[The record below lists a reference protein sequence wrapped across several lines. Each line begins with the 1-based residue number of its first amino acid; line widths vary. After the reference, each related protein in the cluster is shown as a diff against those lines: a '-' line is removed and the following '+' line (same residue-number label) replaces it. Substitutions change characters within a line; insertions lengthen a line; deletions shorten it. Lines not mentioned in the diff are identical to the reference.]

1 MKLANAIEIKSRFSS
16 SINLERDTAKGSLSG
31 YIPTGRAL
39 DVVRRLAHGVA
50 DPSLGRS
57 ISITGPHGGGKSSLA
72 VFIDCLVS
80 PRSSKEYKDAI
91 LLLREFDPELAN
103 YWIESVKNLTS
114 SSAGFY
120 KAVATANREPIIV
133 SLLRALQRAT
143 EEKAGPN
150 SALHGRI
157 NALDIEGDIDPHTI
171 LSLVKELASV
181 KPIIFVVDEFGKN
194 LEAYVDSPA
203 KGDPYILQALSELG
217 QGSEA
222 LPIFIITLQHL
233 SFDEY
238 VQGTTVAQ
246 RREWAKIQGR
256 FQDIPFIESALQSR
270 RLVASVFT
278 QKDSSIKTRYK
289 RWLEANKTLID
300 ESGLGDIAKSPDTLS
315 AFPLDPL
322 TLAVLPSLCSRYGQ
336 NERTLFS
343 FLASKE
349 KSSVASYMVEREFSK
364 TGELEFVGLDRVYD
378 YFLESAS
385 TLLSTSTTA
394 SRWLEIETRI
404 RDAQGLTVEEMKV
417 LKSIGILNLISS
429 GGALRATKSV
439 LKLTL
444 ADTTLSFAQLEKKA
458 NRILEK
464 LEAKG
469 LVVYRAFADEFR
481 IWQGSDF
488 DLRAAV
494 EIARKSISQTPLH
507 KLLNEISGLG
517 PVVAARVSQDKGV
530 LRVFSQVFADLS
542 KDTSL
547 VTQVDEHIDGVV
559 VFSTSADSDLKKLN
573 FELFKKPIVVLIP
586 QDLELL
592 HDIALEV
599 TAIHQV
605 LNQPTEQ
612 GLDWVARKE
621 LIERFVVVKQK
632 LQEVTSTAWLSSSQW
647 FCVAPKFQRLD
658 SAKGLSS
665 ALSVVT
671 DLVYSRTPR
680 VSNEMIARRELTS
693 QGAKAR
699 RTLLDSIRTFSNLEA
714 FGITGF
720 GPDRAIYEAIFRSTG
735 LHAYTK
741 SSGWQIKRPTDPL
754 WAEIWDV
761 INNSIDGATQE
772 RVSISEIQNQLAR
785 APFGLKD
792 GVLPLLSFA
801 VITSRRNDLAIYEHG
816 SLILDLDD
824 AVLERLAKNPFNFTL
839 RNYAAKSK
847 SRSIYLNEI
856 VNAFGI
862 SNADTE
868 DTFIQIVKA
877 LYREMYSLNPYAKNT
892 KAALSPE
899 SVQIRQAFL
908 TALEPDRLLFEQI
921 PQIIGVP
928 PIYPET
934 KLTASEA
941 SSAAQS
947 IAKYF
952 RELKSAYPGL
962 LEVIRKSIA
971 EATST
976 NGELGS
982 MRKQLQGQATNLEGR
997 VLDKSLHSFVVAIQ
1011 RDELSNQEW
1020 LENLAMVTLGGTP
1033 ARSWNDE
1040 DINLFSVKIYEV
1052 SGALKRLQA
1061 LLYDRLS
1068 KNETPFE
1075 AIRITLTHPDGS
1087 EEVDVVSITEQEK
1100 HQIAGVM
1107 SGVTEQLESM
1117 FGSSS
1122 AGKSALLAWLTTEET
1137 TNNNAKTDKGK
1148 AKKNA

>member
-31 YIPTGRAL
+31 YVPTGRAL
-39 DVVRRLAHGVA
+39 DVVRRLANGVA
-50 DPSLGRS
+50 DSSLGRS

-80 PRSSKEYKDAI
+80 PNSSKEYKDAI
-91 LLLREFDPELAN
+91 ALLKEFDAELAR
-103 YWIESVKNLTS
+103 YWIESVKNLRS
-114 SSAGFY
+114 SSSGFY

-143 EEKAGPN
+143 EDKTGPN
-150 SALHGRI
+150 SALHKKI
-157 NALDIEGDIDPHTI
+157 NALNIEGDIDPHTI
-171 LSLVKELASV
+171 LSFVKELASI

-289 RWLEANKTLID
+289 KWLEANKSLLV
-300 ESGLGDIAKSPDTLS
+300 ESGLGDIAKSSDTLS

-322 TLAVLPSLCSRYGQ
+322 TLAILPPLCSRYGQ

-349 KSSVASYMVEREFSK
+349 KSSVASYMTEKEFSK
-364 TGELEFVGLDRVYD
+364 TGELEFIGLDRVYD

-404 RDAQGLTVEEMKV
+404 RDAQGLTIDEMKV

-444 ADTTLSFAQLEKKA
+444 ADTALSLAQLEKKA
-458 NRILEK
+458 NKILTK
-464 LEAKG
+464 LEEKG

-488 DLRAAV
+488 DLKTAV

-507 KLLNEISGLG
+507 KLLNEVSDLG
-517 PVVAARVSQDKGV
+517 PVVAARISQDKGV

-542 KDTSL
+542 KDTSEI
-547 VTQVDEHIDGVV
+547 TQIDEHIDGLV
-559 VFSTSADSDLKKLN
+559 VFSTSADNDLRNLDFKDSD
-573 FELFKKPIVVLIP
+573 KPIVVLIP
-586 QDLELL
+586 QDLDLL

-605 LNQPTEQ
+605 LNQSTEQ

-621 LIERFVVVKQK
+621 LIERYVVVKQK
-632 LQEVTSTAWLSSSQW
+632 LQEVTSVAWLSSSQW
-647 FCVAPKFQRLD
+647 FCVVPKLQKLD
-658 SAKGLSS
+658 TAKGLSS
-665 ALSVVT
+665 ALSFVS
-671 DLVYSRTPR
+671 DLVYSKTPR
-680 VSNEMIARRELTS
+680 VSNEMIARRELTG

-699 RTLLDSIRTFSNLEA
+699 RLLLDSIRTSLNAEA

-720 GPDRAIYEAIFRSTG
+720 GPDRAIYEAVFRSTG

-741 SSGWQIKRPTDPL
+741 AGGWQIKRPSDPL
-754 WAEIWDV
+754 WAEVWDV
-761 INNSIDGATQE
+761 LNNSVDAATKE
-772 RVSISEIQNQLAR
+772 RVSISEIQSKLSR
-785 APFGLKD
+785 APYGLKE

-801 VITSRRNDLAIYEHG
+801 VLTSRKNDLAIYEHG

-824 AVLERLAKNPFNFTL
+824 AVLERLTKNPANFTV

-847 SRSIYLNEI
+847 SRSLYLSEI
-856 VNAFGI
+856 VNSFGI
-862 SNADTE
+862 SNANTE

-877 LYREMYSLNPYAKNT
+877 LYREIYVLNPYAKNT
-892 KAALSPE
+892 KVTLSKQ
-899 SVQIRQAFL
+899 SVAIRQAFV
-908 TALEPDRLLFEQI
+908 TASEPDRLLFEQI
-921 PQIIGVP
+921 PQIIGVA

-934 KLTASEA
+934 KLLASEA
-941 SSAAQS
+941 SSIALS
-947 IAKYF
+947 IAEYF
-952 RELKSAYPGL
+952 RELKSSYPRL

-976 NGELGS
+976 NGELVS

-1020 LENLAMVTLGGTP
+1020 LENLAMVTLDGTP

-1040 DINLFSVKIYEV
+1040 DINLFAVKIHEMG
-1052 SGALKRLQA
+1052 GALKRLQA

-1087 EEVDVVSITEQEK
+1087 EVVDVVSITELEK
-1100 HQIAGVM
+1100 NQISKVM
-1107 SGVTEQLESM
+1107 GSVTEQIESM

-1122 AGKSALLAWLTTEET
+1122 AGKSALLAWLTSGET
-1137 TNNNAKTDKGK
+1137 VSDNAATIKGK

>member
-1 MKLANAIEIKSRFSS
+1 MKLSNAIEIKSRFSS
-16 SINLERDTAKGSLSG
+16 SVNLERDTARGSLSG

-50 DPSLGRS
+50 DSSLGRS

-80 PRSSKEYKDAI
+80 SSTTKEYKDAI
-91 LLLREFDPELAN
+91 ALLKEFDSELAR
-103 YWIESVKNLTS
+103 YWMESVKSLRGS
-114 SSAGFY
+114 SSGFY

-143 EEKAGPN
+143 EDKTGVNVSLHKKIN
-150 SALHGRI
+150 S
-157 NALDIEGDIDPHTI
+157 LDIEGDIDPHTL
-171 LSLVKELASV
+171 LSLVKELALI
-181 KPIIFVVDEFGKN
+181 KPVIFVVDEFGKN

-217 QGSEA
+217 QGSDA

-289 RWLEANKTLID
+289 KWLDVNKTLLE
-300 ESGLGDIAKSPDTLS
+300 ESGLGDIAKSPDTVN
-315 AFPLDPL
+315 AYPLDPL
-322 TLAVLPSLCSRYGQ
+322 TLAVLPPLCSRYGQ

-349 KSSVASYMVEREFSK
+349 KSSVASYMTEKDFSK
-364 TGELEFVGLDRVYD
+364 TGDLEFVGLDRVYD

-404 RDAQGLTVEEMKV
+404 RDAQGLTIEEMKV

-429 GGALRATKSV
+429 GGALRATKSL
-439 LKLTL
+439 LKLVL
-444 ADTTLSFAQLEKKA
+444 ADSTLSLAQLEKKA
-458 NRILEK
+458 NKILEK
-464 LEAKG
+464 LENKG

-488 DLRAAV
+488 DLRTAV
-494 EIARKSISQTPLH
+494 EIARKSTSQTPLH
-507 KLLNEISGLG
+507 KLLNEVSDLG
-517 PVVAARVSQDKGV
+517 PIVAARVSQDKGV

-542 KDTSL
+542 KDAEV
-547 VTQVDEHIDGVV
+547 VTHIDDHIDGVV
-559 VFSTSADSDLKKLN
+559 VFSTSADIDLKKLEFKN
-573 FELFKKPIVVLIP
+573 FKKPVVVLIP
-586 QDLELL
+586 NDLELL
-592 HDIALEV
+592 HDIAHEV
-599 TAIHQV
+599 SAIHQV
-605 LNQPTEQ
+605 LNQSTQQ

-621 LIERFVVVKQK
+621 LIERYVVVKQK

-647 FCVAPKFQRLD
+647 YCIAPKVQKLET
-658 SAKGLSS
+658 AKGLSS
-665 ALSVVT
+665 ALSTVT
-671 DLVYSRTPR
+671 DLVYSKTPR
-680 VSNEMIARRELTS
+680 VSNEMIARRELTV

-699 RTLLDSIRTFSNLEA
+699 RVLLEA
-714 FGITGF
+714 LRTSSNKQSFGLSGF
-720 GPDRAIYEAIFRSTG
+720 GPDRAIYEALFRSTG
-735 LHAYTK
+735 LHASTK
-741 SSGWQIKRPTDPL
+741 SNGWQIQRPSDPL

-761 INNSIDGATQE
+761 INLSIDGATKE
-772 RVSISEIQNQLAR
+772 KISISEIQKQLSQ
-785 APFGLKD
+785 APYGLKE

-801 VITSRRNDLAIYEHG
+801 ALTSRKNDLAIYEHG

-824 AVLERLAKNPFNFTL
+824 AVLERLAKNPNNFTV

-847 SRSIYLNEI
+847 SRSLYLNEI
-856 VNAFGI
+856 VNALGI

-877 LYREMYSLNPYAKNT
+877 LYREMYALNPYAKNT
-892 KAALSPE
+892 KASLSKE
-899 SVQIRQAFL
+899 SVSIRQAFL
-908 TALEPDRLLFEQI
+908 TASEPDRLLFEQI
-921 PQIIGVP
+921 PQIFGLG

-934 KLTASEA
+934 SLAKSDAASLALSLAEH
-941 SSAAQS
+941 
-947 IAKYF
+947 F
-952 RELKSAYPGL
+952 RELKTSYARL
-962 LEVIRKSIA
+962 LEEIRKSIA

-976 NGELGS
+976 NGELAL

-997 VLDKSLHSFVVAIQ
+997 VLDKSMHSFVVAIQ

-1020 LENLAMVTLGGTP
+1020 LENLAMVTLNGTP

-1040 DINLFSVKIYEV
+1040 DINLFAVKIYEMG
-1052 SGALKRLQA
+1052 GALKRLQA

-1068 KNETPFE
+1068 KNETSFQ
-1075 AIRITLTHPDGS
+1075 AIRVTLTHPDGS

-1100 HQIAGVM
+1100 NQISGVM
-1107 SGVTEQLESM
+1107 GLASEQLESM

-1122 AGKSALLAWLTTEET
+1122 AGKSALLAWLISEET
-1137 TNNNAKTDKGK
+1137 AIENTVTENGK

>member
-1 MKLANAIEIKSRFSS
+1 MRLANAIEIKSRFSS

-39 DVVRRLAHGVA
+39 DVVRRLAHGIA
-50 DPSLGRS
+50 DSALGRS

-80 PRSSKEYKDAI
+80 PISSHEYKHAI
-91 LLLREFDPELAN
+91 ALLKEFDAELAR
-103 YWIESVKNLTS
+103 YWIESVKKLDGS
-114 SSAGFY
+114 SNGFY

-133 SLLRALQRAT
+133 SLLRSLQRAT
-143 EEKAGPN
+143 EEKTGPN
-150 SALHGRI
+150 SALHKKV
-157 NALDIEGDIDPHTI
+157 NTLNIEDDIDPHTI
-171 LSLVKELASV
+171 LSLARELALV

-256 FQDIPFIESALQSR
+256 FQDIPFIESELQSR

-278 QKDSSIKTRYK
+278 QKESSIKTRYK
-289 RWLEANKTLID
+289 NWLDAHKSLIN
-300 ESGLGDIAKSPDTLS
+300 ESGLGEIAKSPDTLGS
-315 AFPLDPL
+315 YPLNPL
-322 TLAVLPSLCSRYGQ
+322 ALAVLPSLCSRYGQ

-349 KSSVASYMVEREFSK
+349 KSSVASYLEEQEFSK
-364 TGELEFVGLDRVYD
+364 TGELKFVGLDRVYD

-385 TLLSTSTTA
+385 TLLSTSSTV

-404 RDAQGLTVEEMKV
+404 RDAQGLTIEETKV

-429 GGALRATKSV
+429 GGTLRASKSV
-439 LKLTL
+439 LRLAI
-444 ADTTLSFAQLEKKA
+444 ADTTLSLSQLEKKA
-458 NRILEK
+458 KRILEK
-464 LEAKG
+464 LEEKG

-488 DLRAAV
+488 DLRTAV

-507 KLLNEISGLG
+507 KLLNEVSNLG

-530 LRVFSQVFADLS
+530 LRVFSQVFADLTR
-542 KDTSL
+542 DTSSIM
-547 VTQVDEHIDGVV
+547 QIDEHIDGVV
-559 VFSTSADSDLKKLN
+559 VFSTSTKSDLKNLG
-573 FELFKKPIVVLIP
+573 FEHFKKPIVVLIP
-586 QDLELL
+586 QDLSLIY
-592 HDIALEV
+592 DIALEV

-605 LNQPTEQ
+605 LNQSVEQ

-621 LIERFVVVKQK
+621 LIERYVVVKQK

-647 FCVAPKFQRLD
+647 FCVAPKLQKLD

-665 ALSVVT
+665 TLSLVA
-671 DLVYSRTPR
+671 DLVYSKTPR

-699 RTLLDSIRTFSNLEA
+699 RLLLDSIRSSSNLEA

-720 GPDRAIYEAIFRSTG
+720 GPNRAIYEAVFRSTG
-735 LHAYTK
+735 LHAFTK
-741 SSGWQIKRPTDPL
+741 SGGWQIKRPVDPL
-754 WAEIWDV
+754 WAEVWDV
-761 INNSIDGATQE
+761 VNNSIDEATKE
-772 RVSISEIQNQLAR
+772 RISVSEIHSKLSC
-785 APFGLKD
+785 APYGLKE

-801 VITSRRNDLAIYEHG
+801 ALTSRKNDLAIYEHG
-816 SLILDLDD
+816 SLILDFDD
-824 AVLERLAKNPFNFTL
+824 AVLERLAKNPANFTV
-839 RNYAAKSK
+839 RNYAANSK
-847 SRSIYLNEI
+847 SRSLYLNEI

-862 SNADTE
+862 SNADTK
-868 DTFIQIVKA
+868 DTFIQIIKA
-877 LYREMYSLNPYAKNT
+877 LYREIYALNPYARNT
-892 KAALSPE
+892 KATLSVE
-899 SVQIRQAFL
+899 SVSMRQAFL
-908 TALEPDRLLFEQI
+908 TASEPDRLLFEQI
-921 PQIIGVP
+921 PKIVGFA
-928 PIYPET
+928 PILPET
-934 KLTASEA
+934 KLNESDA
-941 SSAAQS
+941 SSLASS
-947 IAKYF
+947 IAQFF
-952 RELKSAYPGL
+952 RELKSSYPRL
-962 LEVIRKSIA
+962 LEAIKKTIA

-976 NGELGS
+976 NGELVS

-997 VLDKSLHSFVVAIQ
+997 ILDKSLHSFVVAIQ

-1020 LENLAMVTLGGTP
+1020 LENLAMVTLDGTP

-1040 DINLFSVKIYEV
+1040 DINLFSVKIYEIG
-1052 SGALKRLQA
+1052 GALKRLQA

-1087 EEVDVVSITEQEK
+1087 EKVDVVSITEQEK
-1100 HQIAGVM
+1100 VQISNVM
-1107 SGVTEQLESM
+1107 DSVTEQLESM

-1122 AGKSALLAWLTTEET
+1122 AGKSALLAWLSSEATVSNNPA
-1137 TNNNAKTDKGK
+1137 TNKGK

>member
-1 MKLANAIEIKSRFSS
+1 MKLANAIEIKSRFTS
-16 SINLERDTAKGSLSG
+16 SINLERDTSKGSLAG

-50 DPSLGRS
+50 DSSLGRS

-80 PRSSKEYKDAI
+80 PSSSKEYKDAVG
-91 LLLREFDPELAN
+91 LLQEFDAELSR
-103 YWIESVKNLTS
+103 YWVDSIKTLKGS
-114 SSAGFY
+114 SSGFY

-143 EEKAGPN
+143 EDKNGPN
-150 SALHGRI
+150 KDLHRKI
-157 NALDIEGDIDPHTI
+157 NALDIEGDIEPHTI
-171 LSLVKELASV
+171 LSLVKELASI

-222 LPIFIITLQHL
+222 LPIFIVTLQHL

-238 VQGTTVAQ
+238 VQGTTVGQ

-289 RWLEANKTLID
+289 KWLDTHKSLIN
-300 ESGLGDIAKSPDTLS
+300 ESGLGDIAKSPDTPS

-322 TLAVLPSLCSRYGQ
+322 TLAVLPPLCSRYGQ

-349 KSSVASYMVEREFSK
+349 KSSVASYMAEREFSK

-404 RDAQGLTVEEMKV
+404 RDAQGLTIEEMKV

-444 ADTTLSFAQLEKKA
+444 ADTTLSVAQLEKKSIK
-458 NRILEK
+458 ILEK
-464 LEAKG
+464 LEEKG
-469 LVVYRAFADEFR
+469 LVVYRAFADEYR

-488 DLRAAV
+488 DLRTAV

-507 KLLNEISGLG
+507 KLLNDVSDLG
-517 PVVAARVSQDKGV
+517 PVVAARASQDKGV
-530 LRVFSQVFADLS
+530 LRVFRQVFADLS
-542 KDTSL
+542 KDTHL
-547 VTQVDEHIDGVV
+547 VTQVDDHIDGVV
-559 VFSTSADSDLKKLN
+559 VFSTSASSDLKKLDFKN
-573 FELFKKPIVVLIP
+573 FEKPIVVLIP
-586 QDLELL
+586 QDLDLL

-605 LNQPTEQ
+605 LNQSTEQ

-621 LIERFVVVKQK
+621 LVERYVVVKQK
-632 LQEVTSTAWLSSSQW
+632 LQEVTSTAWLSSSNW
-647 FCVAPKFQRLD
+647 FCVAPKLQKLD
-658 SAKGLSS
+658 SSKGLSF
-665 ALSVVT
+665 ALSIVT
-671 DLVYSRTPR
+671 DLVYSKTPR
-680 VSNEMIARRELTS
+680 VSNEMIARRELTG

-699 RTLLDSIRTFSNLEA
+699 RTLLDSIRTSSSKEA

-720 GPDRAIYEAIFRSTG
+720 GPDRAIYEALFRSTG

-741 SSGWQIKRPTDPL
+741 SAGWQIKRPTDPL
-754 WAEIWDV
+754 WAEAWDV
-761 INNSIDGATQE
+761 INHSVDGATKE
-772 RVSISEIQNQLAR
+772 RVSVSEIQDLLSR
-785 APFGLKD
+785 APYGLKE

-801 VITSRRNDLAIYEHG
+801 VITSRKNDLAIYEHG
-816 SLILDLDD
+816 TLILDLDD
-824 AVLERLAKNPFNFTL
+824 AVLERLAKNPSNFTL

-847 SRSIYLNEI
+847 SRSLYLSEI

-862 SNADTE
+862 SNADNE

-877 LYREMYSLNPYAKNT
+877 LYREIYALNPYTKNT
-892 KAALSPE
+892 KAVLSRE
-899 SVQIRQAFL
+899 SIGIRQAFL
-908 TALEPDRLLFEQI
+908 TASEPDRLLFEQI
-921 PQIIGVP
+921 PEIIGFA

-934 KLTASEA
+934 KLTAHEA
-941 SSAAQS
+941 SKAALS
-947 IAKYF
+947 IAEFF
-952 RELKSAYPGL
+952 RELKSAYPQL
-962 LEVIRKSIA
+962 LETIRTSIA

-976 NGELGS
+976 NGELAL

-997 VLDKSLHSFVVAIQ
+997 VLDRSLHSFVVAIQ

-1020 LENLAMVTLGGTP
+1020 LENLAMVTLDGSP
-1033 ARSWNDE
+1033 SRSWNDE

-1052 SGALKRLQA
+1052 GGALKRLQA

-1068 KNETPFE
+1068 KSETPFE

-1087 EEVDVVSITEQEK
+1087 EVVDVVSITEQEK
-1100 HQIAGVM
+1100 VQISNVM
-1107 SGVTEQLESM
+1107 GSATEQLESM

-1122 AGKSALLAWLTTEET
+1122 AGKSALLAWLTSQESLSDKNET
-1137 TNNNAKTDKGK
+1137 GKGK

>member
-1 MKLANAIEIKSRFSS
+1 MKLAHAIEIKSRFSS

-50 DPSLGRS
+50 DSSLGRS

-80 PRSSKEYKDAI
+80 PNSSKEYKDAI
-91 LLLREFDPELAN
+91 ALLKEFDTELSR
-103 YWIESVKNLTS
+103 YWIDSVKNLRGS
-114 SSAGFY
+114 SSGFY

-143 EEKAGPN
+143 EEKSGPN
-150 SALHGRI
+150 SSLHKKI
-157 NALDIEGDIDPHTI
+157 NALDVEGDIDPHTI
-171 LSLVKELASV
+171 LSLVKELASI
-181 KPIIFVVDEFGKN
+181 KPIIFVIDEFGKN

-278 QKDSSIKTRYK
+278 QKDSSIKIRYK
-289 RWLEANKTLID
+289 KWLDAHKSLIN
-300 ESGLGDIAKSPDTLS
+300 ESGLGDIAKSSDTLS

-322 TLAVLPSLCSRYGQ
+322 TLAVLPPLCSRYGQ

-349 KSSVASYMVEREFSK
+349 KSSVASYMVEKEFNK
-364 TGELEFVGLDRVYD
+364 TGELEFIGLDRVYD

-404 RDAQGLTVEEMKV
+404 RDAQGLTQEEMKV

-444 ADTTLSFAQLEKKA
+444 ADTTLSLAQLEKKA
-458 NRILEK
+458 NKILEK
-464 LEAKG
+464 LEEKG

-488 DLRAAV
+488 DLRTAV

-507 KLLNEISGLG
+507 QLLNEVSDLG

-530 LRVFSQVFADLS
+530 LRVFSQVFADLN
-542 KDTSL
+542 KDTSSI
-547 VTQVDEHIDGVV
+547 TQIDEHIDGVV
-559 VFSTSADSDLKKLN
+559 VFSTSADSDLKNLG
-573 FELFKKPIVVLIP
+573 FEHFKKPIVVLIP
-586 QDLELL
+586 QDLDLL

-605 LNQPTEQ
+605 LNQSAEQ

-621 LIERFVVVKQK
+621 LIERYVVVKQK

-647 FCVAPKFQRLD
+647 FCVAPKLQKLD

-671 DLVYSRTPR
+671 DLVYSKTPR
-680 VSNEMIARRELTS
+680 VSNEMIARRELTG

-699 RTLLDSIRTFSNLEA
+699 RTLLDSIRTSSNKEA
-714 FGITGF
+714 FGIAGF
-720 GPDRAIYEAIFRSTG
+720 GPDRAIYEAVFRSTG
-735 LHAYTK
+735 LHSFTK
-741 SSGWQIKRPTDPL
+741 SGGWQITRPTDPL

-761 INNSIDGATQE
+761 INNLVDGATKE
-772 RVSISEIQNQLAR
+772 RVSVSEMQSELSR
-785 APFGLKD
+785 APYGLKE

-801 VITSRRNDLAIYEHG
+801 VLTSRKNDLAIYEHG

-824 AVLERLAKNPFNFTL
+824 AVLERLAKNPANFTL

-847 SRSIYLNEI
+847 SRSLYLNEI

-877 LYREMYSLNPYAKNT
+877 LYREMYALNPYAKNT
-892 KAALSPE
+892 KATLSKE
-899 SVQIRQAFL
+899 SVAIRQAFL
-908 TALEPDRLLFEQI
+908 TASEPDRLLFEQI
-921 PQIIGVP
+921 PQIIGVA

-934 KLTASEA
+934 KLTASDA
-941 SSAAQS
+941 SSLALS
-947 IAKYF
+947 IAEFF
-952 RELKSAYPGL
+952 RELKSAYPRL
-962 LEVIRKSIA
+962 LEAIRKSIA

-976 NGELGS
+976 NGELVS

-1011 RDELSNQEW
+1011 REELSNQEW
-1020 LENLAMVTLGGTP
+1020 LENLAMVTLDGTP

-1040 DINLFSVKIYEV
+1040 DINLFSVKIYEMG
-1052 SGALKRLQA
+1052 GALKRLQA

-1075 AIRITLTHPDGS
+1075 AIRITMTHPDGS
-1087 EEVDVVSITEQEK
+1087 EVVDVVSITEQEK
-1100 HQIAGVM
+1100 VQISNVM
-1107 SGVTEQLESM
+1107 GSVTEQLESM

-1122 AGKSALLAWLTTEET
+1122 AGKSALLAWLTSEET
-1137 TNNNAKTDKGK
+1137 VNDNTATDKGK
-1148 AKKNA
+1148 VKKNA

>member
-16 SINLERDTAKGSLSG
+16 SINLERDTADGSLSG

-50 DPSLGRS
+50 DSSLGRS

-72 VFIDCLVS
+72 VFINCLVS
-80 PRSSKEYKDAI
+80 PSSSKEYKEALA
-91 LLLREFDPELAN
+91 LLKEFDAELAR
-103 YWIESVKNLTS
+103 YWVESVKSLRGS
-114 SSAGFY
+114 SSGFY
-120 KAVATANREPIIV
+120 KAVATANREPIIL

-143 EEKAGPN
+143 EEKTTSN
-150 SALHGRI
+150 TALHKKI
-157 NALDIEGDIDPHTI
+157 TALDIEGDIDPHTI
-171 LSLVKELASV
+171 LSLVKELASI
-181 KPIIFVVDEFGKN
+181 KPVIFVVDEFGKN

-222 LPIFIITLQHL
+222 LPIFIVTLQHL

-289 RWLEANKTLID
+289 KWLEINKSLID
-300 ESGLGDIAKSPDTLS
+300 ESGLGDIAKSSDTLS

-322 TLAVLPSLCSRYGQ
+322 TLAVLPPLCSRYGQ

-349 KSSVASYMVEREFSK
+349 KSSVASYMAEKEFNK

-385 TLLSTSTTA
+385 TLLSTSSTA

-404 RDAQGLTVEEMKV
+404 RDAQGLTIEETKV

-444 ADTTLSFAQLEKKA
+444 ADTTLSLAELEKKA
-458 NRILEK
+458 NKTLEK
-464 LEAKG
+464 LEEKG

-488 DLRAAV
+488 DLRTAV

-507 KLLNEISGLG
+507 KLLNDVSELG
-517 PVVAARVSQDKGV
+517 PVVAARASQDKGV

-547 VTQVDEHIDGVV
+547 ITQIDEHIDGVV
-559 VFSTSADSDLKKLN
+559 VFATSADNDLKNLD
-573 FELFKKPIVVLIP
+573 FEHFKKPIVVLVP
-586 QDLELL
+586 QDLNLL
-592 HDIALEV
+592 HDITLEV

-605 LNQPTEQ
+605 LNQSTEQ

-621 LIERFVVVKQK
+621 LVERYVVVKQK
-632 LQEVTSTAWLSSSQW
+632 LQEVTSTAWLSSSHW
-647 FCVAPKFQRLD
+647 YCVAPKLQKLE
-658 SAKGLSS
+658 STKGLSS
-665 ALSVVT
+665 ALSVVAE
-671 DLVYSRTPR
+671 LVYSGTPR
-680 VSNEMIARRELTS
+680 VSNEMIARRELTG

-699 RTLLDSIRTFSNLEA
+699 RTLLESIRTSSNKEA

-720 GPDRAIYEAIFRSTG
+720 GPDRAIYEAVFRSTG
-735 LHAYTK
+735 LHSFAK
-741 SSGWQIKRPTDPL
+741 SAGWQIHRPADPL

-761 INNSIDGATQE
+761 INLSIDGATKE
-772 RVSISEIQNQLAR
+772 RVSISQIQSQLSR
-785 APFGLKD
+785 APYGLKE
-792 GVLPLLSFA
+792 GILPLLSFA
-801 VITSRRNDLAIYEHG
+801 VLTSRKNDLAIYEHG
-816 SLILDLDD
+816 SLVLDLDD
-824 AVLERLAKNPFNFTL
+824 AVLERLAKNPANFTV

-847 SRSIYLNEI
+847 SRSLYLSEI
-856 VNAFGI
+856 VSAFGI

-877 LYREMYSLNPYAKNT
+877 LYREIYALNPYAKTT
-892 KAALSPE
+892 KASLSSE
-899 SVQIRQAFL
+899 SVSIRQAFL
-908 TALEPDRLLFEQI
+908 TASEPDKLLFEQI
-921 PQIIGVP
+921 PQIIGIEPV
-928 PIYPET
+928 YPET
-934 KLTASEA
+934 KLTESQA
-941 SSAAQS
+941 SSAALS
-947 IAKYF
+947 IAEYF
-952 RELKSAYPGL
+952 RELKSSYPRL

-976 NGELGS
+976 NGELAS

-1020 LENLAMVTLGGTP
+1020 LENLAMVTLDGTP

-1040 DINLFSVKIYEV
+1040 DINLFAVKIYEMG
-1052 SGALKRLQA
+1052 GALKRLQA

-1087 EEVDVVSITEQEK
+1087 EKVDVVSISEQEK
-1100 HQIAGVM
+1100 IQITGVM
-1107 SGVTEQLESM
+1107 NSVTEQLESM

-1122 AGKSALLAWLTTEET
+1122 AGKSALLAWLTSEEVVREKAA
-1137 TNNNAKTDKGK
+1137 NEKGK

>member
-50 DPSLGRS
+50 DSSLGRS

-80 PRSSKEYKDAI
+80 PKSSKEYKDAI

-103 YWIESVKNLTS
+103 YWIESIKKLTS
-114 SSAGFY
+114 SSGGFY

-143 EEKAGPN
+143 EEKNGPN
-150 SALHGRI
+150 SAIHRKI

-222 LPIFIITLQHL
+222 LPIFIVTLQHL

-289 RWLEANKTLID
+289 KWLEAHKSLIN
-300 ESGLGDIAKSPDTLS
+300 ESGLGDIAKSSDTLS

-322 TLAVLPSLCSRYGQ
+322 TLAVLPPLCSRYGQ

-349 KSSVASYMVEREFSK
+349 KSSVASYMVEKEFSK

-404 RDAQGLTVEEMKV
+404 RDAQGLSIEEIKV

-444 ADTTLSFAQLEKKA
+444 ADTTLSPAQLEKKA

-464 LEAKG
+464 LEQKG

-507 KLLNEISGLG
+507 KLLNEVSGLG

-542 KDTSL
+542 KDTS
-547 VTQVDEHIDGVV
+547 VITQVDEHIDGVV
-559 VFSTSADSDLKKLN
+559 VFSTSADSDLRNLD
-573 FELFKKPIVVLIP
+573 FELYKKPIVVLIP

-605 LNQPTEQ
+605 LNQSTEQ

-647 FCVAPKFQRLD
+647 FCVAPKLQKLD

-671 DLVYSRTPR
+671 DLVYSKTPR

-699 RTLLDSIRTFSNLEA
+699 RTLLDSIRTSSHEEA
-714 FGITGF
+714 FGIMGF
-720 GPDRAIYEAIFRSTG
+720 GPDRAIYEAVFRSTG
-735 LHAYTK
+735 LHTYTK
-741 SSGWQIKRPTDPL
+741 SSGWHITRPTDPH

-761 INNSIDGATQE
+761 INNLVDGATKE
-772 RVSISEIQNQLAR
+772 RVSISEIQSQLAR
-785 APFGLKD
+785 APYGLKE

-801 VITSRRNDLAIYEHG
+801 VLTSRRNDLAIYEHG

-824 AVLERLAKNPFNFTL
+824 AVLERLAKNPANFTL

-856 VNAFGI
+856 VKAFGI

-877 LYREMYSLNPYAKNT
+877 LYREIYALNPYAKST
-892 KAALSPE
+892 KASLSSE
-899 SVQIRQAFL
+899 SVAIRQAFL

-921 PQIIGVP
+921 PQIIGVAP
-928 PIYPET
+928 VYPET
-934 KLTASEA
+934 RLTASEA

-947 IAKYF
+947 IAEYF
-952 RELKSAYPGL
+952 RELKSSYPRL

-976 NGELGS
+976 NGELVS

-1040 DINLFSVKIYEV
+1040 DINLFSIKIYEI

-1107 SGVTEQLESM
+1107 SVVTEQLESM

-1122 AGKSALLAWLTTEET
+1122 AGKSALLAWLTTDET
-1137 TNNNAKTDKGK
+1137 TKNNAKTDKGK